1 METKERGRSTQ
12 QSTTGQRTTTQR
24 TAGQRRP
31 SQRRTSATRTTTA
44 AGSASTGTRTRTTSA
59 NGTTRTRTAAA
70 NGTASNPRRRA
81 ATQASRT
88 AASRRRPRQNK
99 PSPDVVYVQ
108 PAPFN
113 RARFILCILIA
124 VAVVLAVIFGMSIF
138 FKVDEEK
145 ITVSGAEK
153 YTAWQI
159 REASGIKDGE
169 NLLSISEA
177 RISSSIEDAL
187 PYVNKV
193 RVGIK
198 LPDTVKIEIEELD
211 VVYSAEAV
219 DGSWW
224 LIRSDGYVVEKT
236 NSADAEQYTKLVG
249 IQLAEPAQGQQ
260 AVAYQKVQ
268 TGEDGE
274 TVPVTVL
281 ASEQLATA
289 LSIAQYLEDCN
300 MIGEAASID
309 VTDMGDLNLWYG
321 ERYQVTLG
329 DGMELARK
337 IRSMKAAIEQM
348 GDYQSGVLDVSF
360 TTWPNEVGYTPF
372 S

>member
-1 METKERGRSTQ
+1 METKERSRPAQ
-12 QSTTGQRTTTQR
+12 QRPSAQRTSGQRPTAQRTSGQRTAAQR
-24 TAGQRRP
+24 QP
-31 SQRRTSATRTTTA
+31 SQRRPRTTTGNTA
-44 AGSASTGTRTRTTSA
+44 TRSRAGVS
-59 NGTTRTRTAAA
+59 
-70 NGTASNPRRRA
+70 
-81 ATQASRT
+81 TQASRST
-88 AASRRRPRQNK
+88 TPNRRRTRQTR

-113 RARFILCILIA
+113 RTRFILCLLIV

-138 FKVDEEK
+138 FKVDADK
-145 ITVSGAEK
+145 IMVSGTEK

-169 NLLSISEA
+169 NLLSISEP
-177 RISSSIEDAL
+177 RISNNIEAAL

-211 VVYSAEAV
+211 VVYSAEAT

-224 LIRSDGYVVEKT
+224 LLRSDGHVVEKT
-236 NSADAEQYTKLVG
+236 NSADAQLHTKLLGV
-249 IQLAEPAQGQQ
+249 QLENPAQGQQ
-260 AVAYQKVQ
+260 AVAYQPTQ
-268 TGEDGE
+268 AGEENE
-274 TVPVTVL
+274 TVPVAVL
-281 ASEQLATA
+281 ASEQLSAA
-289 LSIAQYLEDCN
+289 LSIAQYLEDCGI
-300 MIGEAASID
+300 IGQAKSID
-309 VTDMGDLNLWYG
+309 VTRMGDLQLWYG

-329 DGMELARK
+329 DGLELSRK
-337 IRSMKAAIEQM
+337 IRSMKAAIDQM
-348 GDYQSGVLDVSF
+348 GDYQSGILDVSF

>member
-1 METKERGRSTQ
+1 METKERRRPTQ
-12 QSTTGQRTTTQR
+12 QTSAQRPTAQRTSAQRPTAQRQSAQRQPSSNRTRTAAGSTATQSRSRTASQTQR
-24 TAGQRRP
+24 RTTAPARRRP
-31 SQRRTSATRTTTA
+31 SQR
-44 AGSASTGTRTRTTSA
+44 
-59 NGTTRTRTAAA
+59 
-70 NGTASNPRRRA
+70 
-81 ATQASRT
+81 
-88 AASRRRPRQNK
+88 K

-113 RARFILCILIA
+113 RTRFILCLLIV
-124 VAVVLAVIFGMSIF
+124 VAVVLAVIFGMSLF
-138 FKVDEEK
+138 FKVDADK
-145 ITVSGAEK
+145 IMVSGTEK

-169 NLLSISEA
+169 NLLSISA
-177 RISSSIEDAL
+177 PRISSNIEDAL

-236 NSADAEQYTKLVG
+236 NSADAEQYTKLLG
-249 IQLAEPAQGQQ
+249 IQLADPTQGQQ
-260 AVAYQKVQ
+260 ATANQQ
-268 TGEDGE
+268 TQDDQEGE

-281 ASEQLATA
+281 ASEQLAAA
-289 LSIAQYLEDCN
+289 LSIAQYLEDCGI
-300 MIGEAASID
+300 IGQAESID

-321 ERYQVTLG
+321 EQYQVALG
-329 DGMELARK
+329 NNLELSRK
-337 IRSMKAAIEQM
+337 IRSMKAAIDQM
-348 GDYQSGVLDVSF
+348 SDYQSGVLDVSF